1 MDDRFKA
8 RLAVEALRNGVP
20 NREAVRKLGCNQ
32 PRVEGQ
38 FANMLDK
45 VTDPLIP
52 CENSQGMLVS
62 GDFGTGKS
70 HLLSYLE
77 QLALSRGYVCSKVS
91 ISKETPLY
99 DLGKVFLAAI
109 ENGRIPDKKGRFI
122 EEIAHSLKPGSD
134 QHTSFFHWTEKAAEE
149 GLLSSIFPASV
160 KIHELCHDQ
169 ELLSEI
175 EAFWS
180 GDRVLMKTVR
190 DGLKL
195 VNQYEYFK
203 VQAPKV
209 TELPLQRLR
218 FTIELIKA
226 AGYKGWVILLDEIE
240 LMGSYSLL
248 QRGRSYSEIA
258 RWMGKVEGESFPGL
272 LFVGA
277 VTDDFA
283 LEVISPSGR
292 KKDWDYIPNK
302 VRMNTRYFSLVPKLK
317 IGMELLQKN
326 CLSLESPSEKNI
338 QDTVETLRNLYQLA
352 FDWFPPAQE
361 VQVGGAG
368 EWGRMRYKVR
378 SVINEWDLKRLFP
391 DYNPEF
397 VIDSYSTT
405 YDEDTDLENSSD
417 ENEE

>member
-1 MDDRFKA
+1 MEERFKA

-32 PRVEGQ
+32 PKVERH
-38 FANMLDK
+38 FADMLNRIDN
-45 VTDPLIP
+45 VHDSHQHPP
-52 CENSQGMLVS
+52 GMLVS

-70 HLLSYLE
+70 HLLAYLE
-77 QLALSRGYVCSKVS
+77 QLALSKGFVCSKVS

-122 EEIAHSLKPGSD
+122 EEIAHSLKPGSEAHD
-134 QHTSFFHWTEKAAEE
+134 LFFQWSEE
-149 GLLSSIFPASV
+149 AVLQGQLSSIFPASV

-180 GDRVLMKTVR
+180 GDRILMKTVR

-203 VQAPKV
+203 VQAPKAA
-209 TELPLQRLR
+209 ELPLHRLR
-218 FTIELIKA
+218 FATALIKA
-226 AGYKGWVILLDEIE
+226 AGYKGWVVLLDEIE

-258 RWMGKVEGESFPGL
+258 RWMGKIEEESFPGL
-272 LFVGA
+272 FFVGA
-277 VTDDFA
+277 LTDDFA
-283 LEVISPSGR
+283 LEVISPDGR
-292 KKDWDYIPNK
+292 KKDWDYVPKK
-302 VRMNTRYFSLVPKLK
+302 VQLNTRYFNLVPSIKT
-317 IGMELLQKN
+317 GMELLAKN
-326 CLSLESPSEKNI
+326 CFSLESPSDKNI
-338 QDTVETLRNLYQLA
+338 QDTVDTLRFLYQQA
-352 FDWFPPAQE
+352 FNWSPPTQE
-361 VQVGGAG
+361 LGGGGAG

-397 VIDSYSTT
+397 VFDSYITS
-405 YDEDTDLENSSD
+405 YDENTDLEHSPKDNGD
-417 ENEE
+417 